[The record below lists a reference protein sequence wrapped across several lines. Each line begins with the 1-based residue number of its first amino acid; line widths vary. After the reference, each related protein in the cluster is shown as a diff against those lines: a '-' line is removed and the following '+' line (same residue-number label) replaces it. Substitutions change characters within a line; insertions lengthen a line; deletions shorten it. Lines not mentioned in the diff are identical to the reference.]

1 MLGFESEF
9 LPRIRRS
16 RRFREYVK
24 VCYFFARYLDDMAE
38 KTVMLEGYDTF
49 RCKPVVMELA
59 YVHRFSDAYMR
70 GLYWRFSRLQDWYKE
85 HKTPVYLLSLTT
97 SSKDKTIKEAFV
109 ALRDG
114 WRNLAHVLRK
124 MRESTPILEYIYVY
138 EPHKSGYPHMHVVLF
153 GDLTDDDI
161 ERLRR
166 LWSDKYQIG
175 SYEHGLNISAPR
187 RQSEIEHVRAYVL
200 KYIQKTMD
208 FENMTLPHF
217 VFLAVLWSFYDKSQW
232 SWKIPYWTASG
243 KFAPKSTGGGAFRLW
258 GASRQ
263 LTAVMRF
270 DAKIID
276 ATQNGVQYARFGDKV
291 PEVIVRLS
299 KDSLKAFLLE
309 NGR

>member
-1 MLGFESEF
+1 MSFESDF
-9 LPRIRRS
+9 IPKIRRS
-16 RRFREYVK
+16 RRFKEYQK
-24 VCYFFARYLDDMAE
+24 VCYFFARYLDDMDG
-38 KTVMLEGYDTF
+38 KTVTLAGYDTF
-49 RCKPVVMELA
+49 QCKPVMMELA
-59 YVHRFSDAYMR
+59 YIHRFSDSYMK
-70 GLYWRFSRLQDWYKE
+70 GLYWKFSRLQDWYKE

-97 SSKDKTIKEAFV
+97 SSKDKSIKEAFV
-109 ALRDG
+109 ILREG
-114 WRNLAHVLRK
+114 WKNLSHAIRNFRQEK
-124 MRESTPILEYIYVY
+124 GTDIEYIYVY

-153 GDLTDDDI
+153 GNLTDTDI

-166 LWSDKYQIG
+166 LWSDKYKIG

-187 RQSEIEHVRAYVL
+187 KQDEIEHVRAYVL

-208 FENMTLPHF
+208 FENMTVPHF
-217 VFLAVLWSFYDKSQW
+217 VFLAVLWSFYDKKQW

-263 LTAVMRF
+263 LTQVMKF
-270 DAKIID
+270 DAKEID
-276 ATQNGVQYARFGDKV
+276 ATQNGVQYARFGEQI

-299 KDSLKAFLLE
+299 KESIKRFLSE